1 MQEARVYMQSQRT
14 RKQYQS
20 DLACVLAGLQEP
32 LNQVISSEELD
43 RLVTQ
48 YATQREERTNKF
60 VNHVR
65 RQRAEFMDRLW
76 PDS

>member
-1 MQEARVYMQSQRT
+1 MQEARVYMQSQRA

-20 DLACVLAGLQEP
+20 DLACVLAELKEP
-32 LNQVISSEELD
+32 LNQTISNEELD

-48 YATQREERTNKF
+48 YATHREERTNKF

-65 RQRAEFMDRLW
+65 RQRAEFLDKLW